1 MNKLTKIT
9 KKFLFIATTSVSLT
23 ACSLTNTKA
32 SVVEKPVSLE
42 DIAEPI
48 VPIDEE
54 EVQIEDSFKASS
66 NNETELLEIEKPIE
80 DPAPYWNRPFFQGTV
95 KANKDTLVYD
105 SPETLNRIDI
115 LKVNDSLDYT
125 GNQIE
130 DYYEVFCGDTIGY
143 VNVQDANLS
152 TRPVYADPFT
162 KVVIV
167 NAGAS
172 LYDDTEKISFLRELE
187 SFDVCEVYNETDT
200 VYEIK
205 TSEGPAF
212 VDKADCQVIED
223 NTFVVVDLSDQD
235 LIVYSDNQ
243 VAMTTK
249 VVTGKPSTPTNEGDF
264 RCRADVNDAYLMGG
278 ARSKKFNGFDG
289 GIGLH
294 DADNWRKPDEY
305 GGETYLT
312 NGSHGCVNMPLDKT
326 LELDPYV
333 EEGTRVLVKR

>member
-1 MNKLTKIT
+1 MTKLTKIT
-9 KKFLFIATTSVSLT
+9 KKFLFIAATSVSLT

-32 SVVEKPVSLE
+32 SVVSTPVSLE
-42 DIAEPI
+42 DITEPI
-48 VPIDEE
+48 VPIEE
-54 EVQIEDSFKASS
+54 EVEIETSRNASS
-66 NNETELLEIEKPIE
+66 HNTEGELVELENPNIE
-80 DPAPYWNRPFFQGTV
+80 PAPYWNRPFFQGIV

-105 SPETLNRIDI
+105 SPETQNRIDI

-125 GNQIE
+125 GNQIA
-130 DYYEVFCGDTIGY
+130 DYYEVKCGDTVGY
-143 VNVQDANLS
+143 VKVQDVELS
-152 TRPVYADPFT
+152 TRPIYQDPFT

-172 LYDDTEKISFLRELE
+172 LYDDTEKIVFLRELE
-187 SFDVCEVYNETDT
+187 SYDVCEVYNETDT
-200 VYEIK
+200 VYEVK

-243 VAMTTK
+243 VAMTSK

-312 NGSHGCVNMPLDKT
+312 NGSHGCVNMPLEKA